1 MAGALRPFRGPAGKR
16 HDGVRGSDSCPAPRL
31 GVDRVMSALGLT
43 SAEAEARLAKLGPNI
58 IATRPRVRLISRIG
72 HQLRDPLLILLICGV
87 VLTLLLGDLVDAAV
101 ITAVIVVNTTV
112 GVVQE
117 IRADK
122 AITALSD
129 LSAPQARVIRDGDG
143 ATDPGRG
150 RRPR

>member
-1 MAGALRPFRGPAGKR
+1 M
-16 HDGVRGSDSCPAPRL
+16 RGSDRGAAPHM
-31 GVDRVMSALGLT
+31 GHVMSSLGLT
-43 SAEAEARLAKLGPNI
+43 SEEAEARLAKLGPNT

-87 VLTLLLGDLVDAAV
+87 VLTLLLWDLVDAAV

-129 LSAPQARVIRDGDG
+129 LSAPQARVIRDG
-143 ATDPGRG
+143 AELQIPAAAVVPGDLLVLAEG
-150 RRPR
+150 